1 MVSAYETDADLKE
14 DGFLERLQRSLKAEE
29 MIIEAL
35 EVELA
40 SYDANELGFASRAK
54 FIWNEDNLKDLQP
67 CVMDQAISLGLLL

>member
-1 MVSAYETDADLKE
+1 
-14 DGFLERLQRSLKAEE
+14 

-40 SYDANELGFASRAK
+40 SYNANELGFASRAK